1 MKMRYKQQIKNPY
14 SLHDMVLRRI
24 IIKKECVYLEFCHG
38 YVSTN
43 PCLLYTSD
51 AADD

>member
-14 SLHDMVLRRI
+14 SLHDMVVRRI

-38 YVSTN
+38 YVSIN
-43 PCLLYTSD
+43 PPYQQID
-51 AADD
+51 